1 MTLREEISK
10 SRADARSDTWRN
22 MTDDEI
28 EQIIKRVDDHAELL
42 NRLEIKLFSLS
53 VNQPPVSSMPTIPED
68 ALKEP
73 VKIFTEVIAEIK
85 RELAAKSE
93 KEA

>member
-42 NRLEIKLFSLS
+42 NRLEIKLFNLS